1 MAFSAF
7 AFLLVPFAAKAQ
19 TRQSTPADFKT
30 LAAQAAAASEQDRVE
45 DAIALYTRALALR
58 PKWAEGWWSLG
69 TLEYDQDHYA
79 KAAQD
84 FEKVIALDVAN
95 GTAHAMLGL
104 CQFELGQDKAALK
117 NLLAGQELGVQRD
130 QQLRNVVLYH
140 LGVLQLRAQKYRA
153 AKETLGHLANDGV
166 KTKELITALGLAA
179 LLVRPQVVPSE
190 DTPGA
195 GVIER
200 AGEAEALLAK
210 KDFEQAKQRYAQLA
224 SEFPDY
230 PNLHLAFGRLLMETN
245 ETDEAIEEFQRE
257 LKRDPRNV
265 NSLLEIA
272 AARYLVDSQDGLQ
285 YAEEAVK
292 LAPGQPFAHYLL
304 GLLLLDTGNAVGAIP
319 ELEISQKAFPREATV
334 YFSLGNA
341 YARAGRKADAA
352 RARATFMR
360 INAQR
365 EKKSHD
371 TVYDEY
377 PRGLAQERLGAEPER
392 NPPNF

>member
-140 LGVLQLRAQKYRA
+140 LGVLQLRARKFGDARV
-153 AKETLGHLANDGV
+153 TLGQLVKEGV
-166 KTKELITALGLAA
+166 KTKEVRTALGMAVLMM
-179 LLVRPQVVPSE
+179 RPAEASDEGTARAQVVE
-190 DTPGA
+190 
-195 GVIER
+195 GV
-200 AGEAEALLAK
+200 GEAEALLEL
-210 KDFEQAKQRYAQLA
+210 KDFERAKQTYADLTA
-224 SEFPDY
+224 GFPDF
-230 PNLHLAFGRLLMETN
+230 PNLHFAYGRFLLVVDETEEALA
-245 ETDEAIEEFQRE
+245 EFQRE
-257 LKRDPRNV
+257 LKGNPADQK
-265 NSLLEIA
+265 SLLEIA
-272 AARYLVDSQDGLQ
+272 AVLYQTDSAEGVK
-285 YAEEAVK
+285 YAQQAVQ
-292 LAPGQPFAHYLL
+292 LDPQRPFGHYLL
-304 GLLLLDTGNAVGAIP
+304 GLLYADVENVSGAIS
-319 ELEISQKAFPREATV
+319 ELEIAKHSYTNLPEV
-334 YFSLGNA
+334 YFALGNA
-341 YARAGRKADAA
+341 YAHAGRKAEAA
-352 RARATFMR
+352 RARATFTR
-360 INAQR
+360 LNAQR
-365 EKKSHD
+365 KNKSDD
-371 TVYDEY
+371 TIYDGY
-377 PRGLAQERLGAEPER
+377 PRGLTQEKLGAEPER
-392 NPPNF
+392 NPPKF